1 MSLDSKQTAKL
12 SDIVFVSCI
21 FCQLLDPLVEPFDL
35 GCLLIIRSKI
45 FIQGLPEKAL
55 DIELLKPVQ
64 MLDRPFRVRVEI
76 PMAETEGIDLL
87 LDFLQCQLMVVAH
100 P

>member
-1 MSLDSKQTAKL
+1 MGLDSKQTAKL
-12 SDIVFVSCI
+12 PDIVFVICI

-35 GCLLIIRSKI
+35 GCLLIIRGEI